1 MIRIPKGAG
10 WPVLTP
16 RETSAFEHVA
26 DVYPMPSAGVELTR
40 DSERLYHGYE
50 SVDVVPSELYEKYD
64 VKRGATLTGRACSWA
79 SRPFPTCTATT
90 GPTMASS
97 PMTAT

>member
-40 DSERLYHGYE
+40 DSERLY
-50 SVDVVPSELYEKYD
+50 
-64 VKRGATLTGRACSWA
+64 
-79 SRPFPTCTATT
+79 
-90 GPTMASS
+90 
-97 PMTAT
+97 